1 MIRMP
6 AFSVGVRKLQKSLK
20 TDLCSMLWIDT
31 IPVGIRLF
39 CYLKGI
45 YNNGK
50 IYVIGKKVI
59 ICQVIVNWVVD
70 WMQFSDLI

>member
-39 CYLKGI
+39 CYLNGI
-45 YNNGK
+45 YNNDK
-50 IYVIGKKVI
+50 IMLRSVKSFLGIM
-59 ICQVIVNWVVD
+59 C
-70 WMQFSDLI
+70 